1 MFRLEWSVSEERQG
15 GYFEEK
21 VQFMIRNEQK
31 DTAME
36 KIQESKKT
44 KF

>member
-1 MFRLEWSVSEERQG
+1 MISKWRKG

-36 KIQESKKT
+36 KIQESKKINSN
-44 KF
+44 